1 MVGKGFAHE
10 PIPASNKFLGP
21 TPEWLL
27 AHCSW
32 VGLHFT
38 KGPAHKAAPNEN
50 HTHRQGEQESK
61 RTVGLGP
68 GLRWVIRDDD
78 TAIDEDATDR
88 LHCCSL
94 RLCRRRVM
102 KAGQPWHYMLYHG
115 DCSVECEWY
124 SQSFRM
130 NTLSLVA
137 LGLTLGHNLQFGV
150 AAPPPSTFGLTGPD
164 GPLNQAQEGAT
175 LATPSPSGLLP
186 QTDWGVQVET
196 PTVPVNSLDD
206 RSGEFV
212 GQSIH
217 GVGSGHPPL
226 GINGFAAIPGAEQPE
241 RGLETA
247 YDSIQRDFELV
258 QQYHK
263 TIIGLSKR
271 KGKATNDDEDI
282 SVPEMRD
289 VLRSWSRFIRPW
301 LASRIRS
308 VTIPKCQRFQK
319 EYKKA
324 SSLGW
329 AANLG
334 DTDPA
339 YHALTYTQGLP
350 LFQQEGWRFIN
361 PAELSIDTLQKNL
374 PLLALIDAQKDGN
387 DAWRVLATLL
397 DRSIWE
403 LGVTF
408 TKERE
413 YELKNPENITEN
425 EATNFDQLDRVLK
438 AWLNFLPDY
447 ELGSALMPFGEELYL
462 NLAGAIMARLTA
474 TGRLGHLVQFMLQL
488 RKARSNPRRRFDMGK
503 HASEEQL
510 AVVLATLVG
519 NAELL
524 MKLPN
529 PIPQAYAYLD
539 ESKHEHKCIVAKF
552 MRDNQLHRGAEFILQ
567 NLPCGSEDITELLE
581 SEDTSTNNFLNGYFK
596 NLHLR
601 EIDDTYQGEEKFHM
615 GAAILMS
622 KGDVGSHDE
631 LVDMG
636 PGPLATDHWTFDD
649 YVTDPNFYEYLQSN
663 ANNKNWGQLDLLD
676 RLDY

>member
-1 MVGKGFAHE
+1 M
-10 PIPASNKFLGP
+10 
-21 TPEWLL
+21 
-27 AHCSW
+27 
-32 VGLHFT
+32 
-38 KGPAHKAAPNEN
+38 
-50 HTHRQGEQESK
+50 
-61 RTVGLGP
+61 
-68 GLRWVIRDDD
+68 
-78 TAIDEDATDR
+78 
-88 LHCCSL
+88 
-94 RLCRRRVM
+94 
-102 KAGQPWHYMLYHG
+102 
-115 DCSVECEWY
+115 
-124 SQSFRM
+124 QSFRM

-308 VTIPKCQRFQK
+308 VTVSKCQKFL
-319 EYKKA
+319 EESKKA
-324 SSLGW
+324 SPLGW

-350 LFQQEGWRFIN
+350 LFQKEGWRFIN
-361 PAELSIDTLQKNL
+361 PAELSPDALQKSL
-374 PLLALIDAQKDGN
+374 PLLALIDAQKNGIDV
-387 DAWRVLATLL
+387 WKVLATLL
-397 DRSIWE
+397 DNSILE
-403 LGVTF
+403 LGISF
-408 TKERE
+408 TRERA
-413 YELKNPENITEN
+413 YELKNPENITED
-425 EATNFDQLDRVLK
+425 EATNFDQLDRVLQT
-438 AWLNFLPDY
+438 WLNFLPDN
-447 ELGSALMPFGEELYL
+447 ELKSAFIPFGEELYH
-462 NLAGAIMARLTA
+462 NLVGVIMARLAA
-474 TGRLGHLVQFMLQL
+474 TGKLGHLFQFVLQL
-488 RKARSNPRRRFDMGK
+488 RKARLNTRQRFNMGK
-503 HASEEQL
+503 HTSEEQL
-510 AVVLATLVG
+510 AVVLAALVG
-519 NAELL
+519 NAKLL
-524 MKLPN
+524 KRLPN
-529 PIPQAYAYLD
+529 PFPGDYDYLD
-539 ESKHEHKCIVAKF
+539 ESKHEHKCIMAKF

-567 NLPCGSEDITELLE
+567 KLPCGSEYITELLE

-622 KGDVGSHDE
+622 KGDVGSHDG

-636 PGPLATDHWTFDD
+636 PGPFAPDEWIFDD
-649 YVTDPNFYEYLQSN
+649 YMTDPNFYEYLRSN
-663 ANNKNWGQLDLLD
+663 ANNKNWGQLDRLD